1 MIPFVVFILFFYC
14 RSFFLLMRCYP
25 HLIIGMDTI
34 STCGFHF
41 WNPALEFASSFII
54 IPKPN
59 DVMKGTF
66 TPQEQQQLNSTGMCD
81 DSVVVRNSTTKES
94 VANRE
99 EQQERRILIVDD
111 EPDITFTLRTILE
124 ESGYKEVDV
133 YNEPLLALQDFKSG
147 VYSLLITDI
156 AMPRMDGFELY
167 KQIKN
172 IDTRIKVVFM
182 TASRI
187 NYEALNYLTLLP
199 IDRFDT
205 SDQKDKVARG
215 SGEGSEDRIHFIR
228 KPVEIKEFIQRV
240 TKELEEG
247 ILGIEKTRCYNEI
260 EFKQTRQQQY

>member
-1 MIPFVVFILFFYC
+1 MN
-14 RSFFLLMRCYP
+14 R
-25 HLIIGMDTI
+25 
-34 STCGFHF
+34 
-41 WNPALEFASSFII
+41 
-54 IPKPN
+54 
-59 DVMKGTF
+59 TF

-81 DSVVVRNSTTKES
+81 DSAVLGDGNTKES
-94 VANRE
+94 IANRE
-99 EQQERRILIVDD
+99 DQQEIRNKRILVVDD
-111 EPDITFTLRTILE
+111 EPDITFTLRIILE
-124 ESGYKEVDV
+124 ENGFKEVDV
-133 YNEPLLALQDFKSG
+133 FNEPLLALQNFKSS

-187 NYEALNYLTLLP
+187 NYEALNHLTLLP
-199 IDRFDT
+199 IDRF
-205 SDQKDKVARG
+205 DKVARG

-240 TKELEEG
+240 TKELEQG

-260 EFKQTRQQQY
+260 EFRQTRQQQY